1 MLTPVTSPDVN
12 NPKPAKRVAYIVSRF
27 PVITETFILYEMLEL
42 ERRGIAV
49 EVFSLLRQREEVM
62 HREARDLVRRTHYG
76 HLLSMSLLKA
86 NLRWLIRRPGAY
98 LGAWLQA
105 IKGNWGSWGFLARAV
120 FVVMQAAWFAEV
132 MEEKNVEHIHAH
144 WATHPTLA
152 AYVIRHLTG
161 LRYSFT
167 THAHD
172 IYVER
177 PMLAEKIREASFVV
191 TISEYNRQFLRRLY
205 GKLASDKM
213 VMVRCGVDPT
223 VFVPPQRPVRSS
235 TQPMTIVCVASLLDY
250 KGHPY
255 LLDACEQLRQR
266 GVPFQCLLIGDGK
279 ERPAIEAHIA
289 RLKLGN
295 EVTLM
300 GRQSRDRV
308 SEILAK
314 SDALVMPSVV
324 TPSGMMDGIP
334 NSLFEALATE
344 LPVIASAISGIPELV
359 EDGRTGLLVPERDA
373 DALAEALIKLHEN
386 PNLGRRLAK
395 AGREK
400 VLRDFNLR
408 QNVSRLCQLL
418 SQDWTGD
425 QLNAPQVER
434 LLEHPR
440 AKSG

>member
-1 MLTPVTSPDVN
+1 
-12 NPKPAKRVAYIVSRF
+12 
-27 PVITETFILYEMLEL
+27 
-42 ERRGIAV
+42 
-49 EVFSLLRQREEVM
+49 M

-76 HLLSMSLLKA
+76 RLLSMNLLKA
-86 NLRWLIRRPGAY
+86 NLRWLVKRPRAY
-98 LGAWLQA
+98 LGAWLRA

-132 MEEKNVEHIHAH
+132 MEKKNVEHVHAH

-177 PMLAEKIREASFVV
+177 PMLAEKIRDASFVV
-191 TISEYNRQFLRRLY
+191 TISDYNRQFLRRLY
-205 GKLASDKM
+205 GKIATDKM

-235 TQPMTIVCVASLLDY
+235 TQSMTIVCVASLLDY

-279 ERPAIEAHIA
+279 ERSAIEAHIA
-289 RLKLGN
+289 RLKLSN
-295 EVTLM
+295 HVALM

-308 SEILAK
+308 SELLVK
-314 SDALVMPSVV
+314 SDVLVMPSVI

-344 LPVIASAISGIPELV
+344 LPVIASAVSGIPELV

-373 DALAEALIKLHEN
+373 DALAEALIKLYEN

-400 VLRDFNLR
+400 VLRDYNLR

-425 QLNAPQVER
+425 HLNAPQVES

-440 AKSG
+440 ARSG

>member
-1 MLTPVTSPDVN
+1 
-12 NPKPAKRVAYIVSRF
+12 
-27 PVITETFILYEMLEL
+27 
-42 ERRGIAV
+42 
-49 EVFSLLRQREEVM
+49 
-62 HREARDLVRRTHYG
+62 
-76 HLLSMSLLKA
+76 
-86 NLRWLIRRPGAY
+86 
-98 LGAWLQA
+98 
-105 IKGNWGSWGFLARAV
+105 
-120 FVVMQAAWFAEV
+120 
-132 MEEKNVEHIHAH
+132 
-144 WATHPTLA
+144 
-152 AYVIRHLTG
+152 
-161 LRYSFT
+161 
-167 THAHD
+167 
-172 IYVER
+172 
-177 PMLAEKIREASFVV
+177 MLAEKIREASFVV

-235 TQPMTIVCVASLLDY
+235 AQPMTIVCVASLLDY

-266 GVPFQCLLIGDGK
+266 GVPFRCLLIGDGK

-289 RLKLGN
+289 RLKLWD

-308 SEILAK
+308 SELLAK

-344 LPVIASAISGIPELV
+344 LPVVASAISGIPELV

-373 DALAEALIKLHEN
+373 GALAEALIKLYEN

-418 SQDWTGD
+418 SQNWTGD
-425 QLNAPQVER
+425 QLNAPQVES